1 MPPVTIKS
9 AAAGDRNYLSYFR
22 WTFKRRTLVVGK
34 NSELKAGCFFGL
46 TFFSSFLSCNSALTS
61 LWLPVFS
68 RKSPILLK
76 EAGHKGVALE
86 KARELSHYSSSELGI
101 YKCKL
106 VFSDYPWAR
115 KRAYTRT
122 PFQLSRL
129 QQQQQPLHFGQSKR
143 KGRKLS
149 SFLGKLLFCL
159 F

>member
-46 TFFSSFLSCNSALTS
+46 TFFLHFFLATLLTS

-129 QQQQQPLHFGQSKR
+129 QQQPLHFGQSKR

-149 SFLGKLLFCL
+149 SFLGKLFCL